1 MEKELLIQFFHERT
15 YSPQPLEEF
24 EREAERAA
32 KLGARYVYIGEIPK
46 DHQDWDEHPGD
57 PYPNWGM
64 LLTSLFKIVV
74 PDRLKNV
81 LNTERAKKNF
91 ELLRQRADIL
101 KKYHLRAA
109 LTLSEPFYL
118 PERVYREHPAWR
130 GPRCDHPRRSKEMY
144 FSPCIDEPE
153 VLALYA
159 EAMDRLCREID
170 IGYLQ
175 LITNDSG
182 AGVCWSSGLYNGPN
196 GPQACRHIPL
206 EKRLLTFMRV
216 FQEAARKNGRE
227 MITDITSHIIG
238 FKTADLA
245 MDGVWKQLEPG
256 QIVNRRDCHGEVP
269 IEHVSFGLY
278 EHFRPLRRIP
288 VPLDFLN
295 LLDSAMRAPCYA
307 VDIQIRECEFDEYD
321 RVIAAYAER
330 QPKNSAEKMMLLLK
344 VAGEIAGEKH
354 AEQLLEAWV
363 EIGRALQELRE
374 IWLDNFVM
382 MPLVSQR
389 LINRPFVP
397 KPERLTEEEMAY
409 YRPFIFQATN
419 EKQAQDLMNIQGM
432 DFIRGFSGTRM
443 AVLSM
448 REAEKH
454 LKNALTYIDS
464 MDDIKFDELARR
476 VKVMLCLVETMIHAC
491 RYQEIL
497 DRTREDEQPAYQT
510 RWPVEG
516 DERMIQLGEIARAEI
531 DNCYRLYDLISGY
544 EQELFALTDDPKNE
558 DIFMMTTYLP
568 KQLLRKAE
576 IMINHMRD
584 ADDIY
589 ETNNK

>member
-1 MEKELLIQFFHERT
+1 
-15 YSPQPLEEF
+15 
-24 EREAERAA
+24 
-32 KLGARYVYIGEIPK
+32 
-46 DHQDWDEHPGD
+46 
-57 PYPNWGM
+57 
-64 LLTSLFKIVV
+64 
-74 PDRLKNV
+74 
-81 LNTERAKKNF
+81 
-91 ELLRQRADIL
+91 
-101 KKYHLRAA
+101 
-109 LTLSEPFYL
+109 
-118 PERVYREHPAWR
+118 
-130 GPRCDHPRRSKEMY
+130 
-144 FSPCIDEPE
+144 
-153 VLALYA
+153 
-159 EAMDRLCREID
+159 
-170 IGYLQ
+170 
-175 LITNDSG
+175 
-182 AGVCWSSGLYNGPN
+182 
-196 GPQACRHIPL
+196 
-206 EKRLLTFMRV
+206 
-216 FQEAARKNGRE
+216 
-227 MITDITSHIIG
+227 
-238 FKTADLA
+238 
-245 MDGVWKQLEPG
+245 
-256 QIVNRRDCHGEVP
+256 
-269 IEHVSFGLY
+269 
-278 EHFRPLRRIP
+278 
-288 VPLDFLN
+288 
-295 LLDSAMRAPCYA
+295 
-307 VDIQIRECEFDEYD
+307 
-321 RVIAAYAER
+321 
-330 QPKNSAEKMMLLLK
+330 MLLLK

-354 AEQLLEAWV
+354 AEQLFEAWV
-363 EIGRALQELRE
+363 EIDRALQELRE

-497 DRTREDEQPAYQT
+497 DRTREDEQPTYQT

-531 DNCYRLYDLISGY
+531 DNCYRLYDLISGC

-576 IMINHMRD
+576 IMIKHMRD

>member
-15 YSPQPLEEF
+15 YCPQPLEEF

-32 KLGARYVYIGEIPK
+32 KLGAHYVYIGEIPK

-74 PDRLKNV
+74 PDKLKDV
-81 LNTERAKKNF
+81 LNTERAEKNF
-91 ELLRQRADIL
+91 KLLRRRAEIL
-101 KKYHLRAA
+101 KKYHLLAA

-206 EKRLLTFMRV
+206 EKRLLTFMKV
-216 FQEAARKNGRE
+216 FQDAARKNGRE

-238 FKTADLA
+238 FKAADSA

-295 LLDSAMRAPCYA
+295 LLDSAMQAPGYA
-307 VDIQIRECEFDEYD
+307 VDIHIRECEFDEYD
-321 RVIAAYAER
+321 RIIAAYAER
-330 QPKNSAEKMMLLLK
+330 QPQNSAEKMILLLK
-344 VAGEIAGEKH
+344 VAGKIAGEKH
-354 AEQLLEAWV
+354 AGQLLEAWV
-363 EIGRALQELRE
+363 EIDHAFQELRE

-389 LINRPFVP
+389 LINRPLVP
-397 KPERLTEEEMAY
+397 RPERLTEEETAY
-409 YRPFIFQATN
+409 YRPFLFQATN

-454 LKNALTYIDS
+454 LENALTYMGS
-464 MDDIKFDELARR
+464 MDDPKFDGLARR
-476 VKVMLCLVETMIHAC
+476 VKVMQCLVETMIHAC

-510 RWPVEG
+510 RWPIEG
-516 DERMIQLGEIARAEI
+516 DERLIQLGEIARAEI

-568 KQLLRKAE
+568 KQLLRKVE
-576 IMINHMRD
+576 IMLNHMRD
-584 ADDIY
+584 ADDVY